1 MQAKLNIIELRNFK
15 RFSNISIKLRDTG
28 LTLISGTNNS
38 GKTSILH
45 ALAIWEFTKM
55 LLVNYRGS
63 KSLAH
68 DYDSKNGLG
77 IAPEAF
83 SPISIPSLR
92 YLWKDQNTN
101 GSYGL
106 KIKIG
111 WRESGQSYHLELAYS
126 LNGNN
131 FAIKK
136 SDSNLLADTKIP
148 VIAYLPPF
156 GGMNEN
162 ETWLSIADRR
172 KLIGKGQAGSVIRNL
187 LLDLYTAHEQKIKQ
201 AKEELLAGRVRLP
214 AVDKQKL
221 ELVDTEWRQLE
232 EILTDV
238 FRVKLCPKPFDSNF
252 HNFVHV
258 DVIDVAVNTTTG
270 AKEARPSSR
279 RDLMIEG
286 SGFLQWVSVFAL
298 ALDSNNDILLL
309 DEPDAHLHTS
319 LQSLLLEKLEGICLR
334 KKKQILMVSHSPEL
348 IKLVDYEKMLHVE
361 QSKASYLRNK
371 EQKVLVLEG
380 LGSKYFPLLDDIIR
394 YKKVLL
400 VENASDA
407 RALQSICKQ
416 LDMKWPENLV
426 LWVTNKKHSERKT
439 LIIELNQKIMQDTR
453 QPINAYSLRD
463 LDDENYSTT
472 NADLQWNTDQRD
484 DSGKHTI
491 LRYRTL
497 RRREI
502 ENYLIIPTAISRY
515 ISKNRKNNE
524 ISTDVDA
531 VNEYL
536 LKKHGLVVP
545 SNYKESDRESNSEG
559 LFSKDG
565 KQVLDGIRRY
575 FKVKFNKEDYIQQIE
590 KGEVC
595 ADLITIIKELIDMCK
610 TK

>member
-1 MQAKLNIIELRNFK
+1 MNILQLSNFK
-15 RFSNISIKLRDTG
+15 RFSGISIRLRNTG
-28 LTLISGTNNS
+28 LSLISGSNNS

-45 ALAIWEFTKM
+45 ALAVWEYTKM

-63 KSLAH
+63 KSLAQ

-77 IAPEAF
+77 IAPESF

-101 GSYGL
+101 GSYQL
-106 KIKIG
+106 KIKVG
-111 WRESGQSYHLELAYS
+111 WRDAGQDYCLELAYS

-136 SDSNLLADTKIP
+136 SQSNLLSDTKIP

-187 LLDLYTAHEQKIKQ
+187 LLDLYTAHEKKIQ
-201 AKEELLAGRVRLP
+201 HAKEALLAGRKRLP
-214 AVDKQKL
+214 ANDRQKL
-221 ELVDTEWRQLE
+221 EYVDTEWRQLE

-238 FRVKLCPKPFDSNF
+238 FSVKLCPKPFDSNF

-258 DVIDVAVNTTTG
+258 DVIDVVTNKTTG
-270 AKEARPSSR
+270 AKEDKTSSR
-279 RDLMIEG
+279 RDLMVEG

-298 ALDSNNDILLL
+298 ALDHNNDILLL

-319 LQSLLLEKLEGICLR
+319 LQSLLLEKLEYICQR

-361 QSKASYLRNK
+361 DSKAAYLRNK

-380 LGSKYFPLLDDIIR
+380 LGSKYFPLLDDIIK
-394 YKKVLL
+394 YKKIIL
-400 VENASDA
+400 VENASDT
-407 RALQSICKQ
+407 RALQNICNQ
-416 LDMKWPENLV
+416 LGMKWPSNLV
-426 LWVTNKKHSERKT
+426 EWVTNKKHSERKT
-439 LIIELNQKIMQDTR
+439 LIVELNQKIMQGTHE
-453 QPINAYSLRD
+453 PISAYSLRD
-463 LDDENYSTT
+463 LDDENYNTT
-472 NADLQWNTDQRD
+472 NADLSWNTDQLD
-484 DSGKHTI
+484 DSGKHKV

-502 ENYLIIPTAISRY
+502 ENYLIIPSAISRY
-515 ISKNRKNNE
+515 ITKNSKKAE
-524 ISTDVDA
+524 ISTDIDA

-536 LKKHGLVVP
+536 LSTHGLVVP
-545 SNYKESDRESNSEG
+545 ANYRSSNRKSNTEG

-565 KQVLDGIRRY
+565 KQVLDGIRRH
-575 FKVKFNKEDYIQQIE
+575 FKVKFDKEEYIQQIA
-590 KGEVC
+590 KDEVC
-595 ADLITIIKELIDMCK
+595 ADLVTIIEEVILMCK